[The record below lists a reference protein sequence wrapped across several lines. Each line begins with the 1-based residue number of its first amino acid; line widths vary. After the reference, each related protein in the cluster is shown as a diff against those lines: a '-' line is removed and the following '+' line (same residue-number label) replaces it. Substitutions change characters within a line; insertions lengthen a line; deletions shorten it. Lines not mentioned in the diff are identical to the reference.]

1 MFTLLHKIYTDEAGG
16 LHQYKE
22 LFSVGSSSMV
32 GTAIEFYDFFIYGT
46 AAALVFPHL
55 FFPSLSPVAGIIAS
69 YGSLAVTF
77 LSRPIGAIVFGHYGD
92 KTGRKSVLILSL
104 LIMGFATFLIGCIPT
119 YNSIG
124 ILAPILL
131 VVLRLIQG
139 FALGGEWGGATTML
153 IEYAPAGHRG
163 FFGTFVQLGNVVG
176 LFLSTGAIAIIPAS
190 IFLEWGW
197 RIPFLL
203 SIVILGIGL
212 FIRLHVKESPVF
224 TAMKANAAG
233 EETAKKP
240 MPLLQLLKSG
250 RKEIAVA
257 MGMRMGEIVLGFTV
271 CTYILSYVTHNLGL
285 DRSVAL
291 NAVLCSAA
299 VALVTFPMFGAIS
312 DKVGRKP
319 VYLFG
324 AIVTLLFAFPMFW
337 LIDSGNVWVLYASII
352 FAYSIGLG
360 AMFSVQPAFFSELFK
375 TNVRYTGISL
385 GFQMAGLVGGLTPMI
400 ATILVDS
407 ADGASWPISLFLA
420 FMCLISIAC
429 VYLATETF
437 KKKLSTNTGDTS
449 HAHIE

>member
-1 MFTLLHKIYTDEAGG
+1 
-16 LHQYKE
+16 
-22 LFSVGSSSMV
+22 
-32 GTAIEFYDFFIYGT
+32 
-46 AAALVFPHL
+46 
-55 FFPSLSPVAGIIAS
+55 
-69 YGSLAVTF
+69 
-77 LSRPIGAIVFGHYGD
+77 
-92 KTGRKSVLILSL
+92 
-104 LIMGFATFLIGCIPT
+104 
-119 YNSIG
+119 
-124 ILAPILL
+124 
-131 VVLRLIQG
+131 
-139 FALGGEWGGATTML
+139 ML
-153 IEYAPAGHRG
+153 IEYAPAVHRG

-224 TAMKANAAG
+224 TAMKANADG
-233 EETAKKP
+233 EETAKNS

-299 VALVTFPMFGAIS
+299 VALITFPMFGAIS

-337 LIDSGNVWVLYASII
+337 LIDSGNVWILYASII

-437 KKKLSTNTGDTS
+437 KKKLATDTGDIS